1 MPCERTFRRLLKK
14 VDSEQLKDVL
24 AGWMQAEDPAPLQ
37 VVHVDGKVVK
47 NAQPAPARSP
57 AQQAEAASVE
67 PSEIPAELQKP
78 KADKALM
85 LVNFQT
91 TEQRLVDQVAVPR
104 DTNEEAAVAAHL
116 PTDGFGG
123 GLFNR
128 RCRSHHQSQLP
139 PVDPGQRR
147 GVLAVLKGQPA
158 FGAGQSRATA
168 ARRPSPLRPARWTKT
183 TDALKRASYGAPRP
197 TPRTIGLAG
206 VAQVVRIHCHTQEV
220 RQGKVIKETDDT
232 RFAVTS
238 YWPEEADPDR
248 LLELGRSHWSIENG
262 QHYRR
267 DRTQDEDRC
276 PVRETTTARNLSLFR
291 SLAIFLFKRQSRG
304 KGGKKTLPD
313 FERHVHRKPWGLIR
327 RFTQRRHE
335 E

>member
-1 MPCERTFRRLLKK
+1 
-14 VDSEQLKDVL
+14 
-24 AGWMQAEDPAPLQ
+24 
-37 VVHVDGKVVK
+37 
-47 NAQPAPARSP
+47 
-57 AQQAEAASVE
+57 
-67 PSEIPAELQKP
+67 
-78 KADKALM
+78 M

-116 PTDGFGG
+116 PKMDLAGVCLTADAAHTIKA
-123 GLFNR
+123 N
-128 RCRSHHQSQLP
+128 CRQLTQ
-139 PVDPGQRR
+139 GN
-147 GVLAVLKGQPA
+147 GAEFFLILKSQPA

-168 ARRPSPLRPARWTKT
+168 ARRPSPLRPRTLDKDHGRIETRELWCAPTDPKT
-183 TDALKRASYGAPRP
+183 M
-197 TPRTIGLAG
+197 GLAG

-238 YWPEEADPDR
+238 YWPAG
-248 LLELGRSHWSIENG
+248 GRSQTAYWNWAASHWSIENG

-291 SLAIFLFKRQSRG
+291 SLAIFLFKRQAQG
-304 KGGKKTLPD
+304 KGGKKSLPD